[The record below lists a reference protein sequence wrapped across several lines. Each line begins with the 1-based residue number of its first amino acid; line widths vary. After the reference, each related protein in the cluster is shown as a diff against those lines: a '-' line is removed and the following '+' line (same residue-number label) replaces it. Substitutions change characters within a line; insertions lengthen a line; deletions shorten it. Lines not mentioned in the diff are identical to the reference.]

1 MKIADKFP
9 LWWHYAVPLL
19 FIFIYQAFILWAG
32 YGFFAGGSLIGS
44 DSYMHLIRVFE
55 LLNGADWYDQP
66 FSRGNAPYGH
76 TLIWTRP
83 FDALLIMGA
92 GLLTPFFGL
101 DRALHWA
108 GVFISPVLYL
118 GIVAALVWS
127 LAPVMERHT
136 RAFAALL
143 LAFQPLV
150 AIYLLPGRADHHG
163 LVLLVFTLLLGCA
176 MRFFD
181 ENRCSPTLCVLT
193 GVIAGLGLW
202 VSVEL
207 LVALFLTLGVLAV
220 GWCFAGSRFSHHGIY
235 MAFGLVA
242 ALTAALLTE
251 QSPARLFEPVFDRI
265 SFVHW
270 TLGVLALAFFVAL
283 MLYDRSV
290 LAGFGVAAR
299 CITVLLVVSTFT
311 GLFWLVYP
319 LFFLDPHLSPTL
331 PLLMTR
337 VNWAELKPVVDLNE
351 PSFGRILTYLGGA
364 FVALLFYFRLVVK
377 QARGESWPMWLM
389 LTVILGVYIILTAHQ
404 IRWGIYFG
412 VLATPALA
420 ELANNVTERLDR
432 RVSRLGRL
440 CAYGLLLCLLGPLPL
455 LAGQQVYAL
464 ENPSRSK
471 PVQSTCSLGSLSRF
485 LNDPTGYGDRP
496 RTILT
501 LPMYYGLQLLY
512 RTPHRVIATP
522 YHRNVAGMLDTF
534 AVINATDP
542 EDAYRILIARDVE
555 LILLCPQTKE
565 RPTLGGTN
573 FRDQILDNQLPE
585 WLREVPLPP
594 SVDEAFRL
602 FAVLRPK
609 GGE

>member
-19 FIFIYQAFILWAG
+19 FILILQAYLLWTR
-32 YGFFAGGSLIGS
+32 YGFFAGGGLIDT
-44 DSYMHLIRVFE
+44 DSYTRLIRVFE

-66 FSRGNAPYGH
+66 FSRANAPYGH
-76 TLIWTRP
+76 TLHWTRP

-108 GVFISPVLYL
+108 GVFISPVLHL

-143 LAFQPLV
+143 LAFQPAV

-163 LVLLVFTLLLGCA
+163 LVLLLFTLLLGCA
-176 MRFFD
+176 MRFLD

-220 GWCFAGSRFSHHGIY
+220 GWCFVGSRFSHHGIY

-270 TLGVLALAFFVAL
+270 TLAAAALAFFVAL

-290 LAGFGVAAR
+290 LAGYGVAAR

-319 LFFLDPHLSPTL
+319 LLFQD
-331 PLLMTR
+331 PLLSYDSR
-337 VNWAELKPVVDLNE
+337 LSFLGHISELKPVVDLNE

-364 FVALLFYFRLVVK
+364 FVALLFSFRLVVK

-404 IRWGIYFG
+404 IRWGIYVG
-412 VLATPALA
+412 VLVTPALA

-455 LAGQQVYAL
+455 LAGQQVYAW

-496 RTILT
+496 RTILASMNFS
-501 LPMYYGLQLLY
+501 PQLLY

-522 YHRNVAGMLDTF
+522 YHRNVAGILDTF
-534 AVINATDP
+534 AIINATDP
-542 EDAYRILIARDVE
+542 EDAYRMLIAREVD

-573 FRDQILDNQLPE
+573 FRDQILNNQLPE

>member
-1 MKIADKFP
+1 MKIADKIP

-19 FIFIYQAFILWAG
+19 FIFIFQPIFLWAK
-32 YGFFAGGSLIGS
+32 YGFFAGGGLIDT
-44 DSYMHLIRVFE
+44 DSYTRLIRVFE

-66 FSRGNAPYGH
+66 FSRANAPYGH
-76 TLIWTRP
+76 TLHWTRP

-108 GVFISPVLYL
+108 GVVISPVLYL
-118 GIVAALVWS
+118 GIAAALVWS

-143 LAFQPLV
+143 LPFQPAVV
-150 AIYLLPGRADHHG
+150 AYLSPGRADHHG
-163 LVLLVFTLLLGCA
+163 LILLVFTLLLGCA

-181 ENRCSPTLCVLT
+181 ENRCSPALCVLA
-193 GVIAGLGLW
+193 GVLAGLGLW

-207 LVALFLTLGVLAV
+207 LVALFLMLGVLVV

-235 MAFGLVA
+235 MAFGLLA

-251 QSPARLFEPVFDRI
+251 QSPARLVEPVFDRI

-270 TLGVLALAFFVAL
+270 TLGAAALAFFVAL

-290 LAGFGVAAR
+290 LAGYGVAAR
-299 CITVLLVVSTFT
+299 CITVLLVGSTFT

-319 LFFLDPHLSPTL
+319 LLFQD
-331 PLLMTR
+331 PLLSYDSR
-337 VNWAELKPVVDLNE
+337 LSFLAQISELKPAIDLNA
-351 PSFGRILTYLGGA
+351 PSFGRMITYLGGA
-364 FVALLFYFRLVVK
+364 FVALLFCFRLVVK

-389 LTVILGVYIILTAHQ
+389 LTVILGVYIILTADQ
-404 IRWGIYFG
+404 LRWGTYVG

-420 ELANNVTERLDR
+420 EFANSVAERLDR
-432 RVSRLGRL
+432 RGPRLRRL
-440 CAYGLLLCLLGPLPL
+440 CAYGLLLCLLGPFPPL
-455 LAGQQVYAL
+455 VGQLVYAW
-464 ENPSRSK
+464 ENASPSK
-471 PVQSTCSLGSLSRF
+471 PDQSTCSLGSLSRF

-501 LPMYYGLQLLY
+501 QIYFGPQLLY

-522 YHRNVAGMLDTF
+522 YHRNVAGILDTL
-534 AVINATDP
+534 AIINATDP
-542 EDAYRILIARDVE
+542 EDAYRMLIAREVD
-555 LILLCPQTKE
+555 LILLCSQTKE
-565 RPTLGGTN
+565 RPAPGDTI
-573 FRDQILDNQLPE
+573 FRDRILNNQLPE

-594 SVDEAFRL
+594 RVDKRLRL
-602 FAVLRPK
+602 FVVSRPK